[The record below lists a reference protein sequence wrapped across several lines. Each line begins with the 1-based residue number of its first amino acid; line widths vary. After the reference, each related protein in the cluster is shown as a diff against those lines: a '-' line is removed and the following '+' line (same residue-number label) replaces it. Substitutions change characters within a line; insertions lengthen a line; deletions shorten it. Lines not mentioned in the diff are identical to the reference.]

1 MNKTIFCL
9 ACALGICAIGGHNYH
24 VMELPAQPCAL
35 VSCARLGPMPLFAA
49 LPEQQYP
56 AAPIADT
63 VQVAPVRT
71 YAVTV
76 DMPMGLEFRA
86 GIAD

>member
-9 ACALGICAIGGHNYH
+9 ACALGICAIGGHNYD
-24 VMELPAQPCAL
+24 VTELPALPCAPVL
-35 VSCARLGPMPLFAA
+35 CARLGPMPLFAA

-63 VQVAPVRT
+63 VRWRPSART
-71 YAVTV
+71 
-76 DMPMGLEFRA
+76 P
-86 GIAD
+86 